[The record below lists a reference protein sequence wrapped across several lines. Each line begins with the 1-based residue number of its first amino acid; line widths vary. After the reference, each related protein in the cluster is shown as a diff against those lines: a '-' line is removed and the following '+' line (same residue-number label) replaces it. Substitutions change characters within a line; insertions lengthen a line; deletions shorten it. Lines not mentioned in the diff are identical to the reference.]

1 MSTRHPDLIWIFA
14 VLALA
19 EPVAWGIQG
28 TTPSDLTLV
37 ALNPKLTKA
46 VTANDST
53 PGTTDGFITPGGDN
67 GAPDPTWTDDRLP
80 GTEMR
85 LFVTEDFGSE
95 VTGRY
100 KLSGGR
106 CGQISPTNTASV
118 ECPIEV
124 VASFVPYCGTAPVSS
139 STPCDQASR
148 FDIHFRIRQ
157 APGITIPGQPPL
169 KTIQTWSAGGIQGIA
184 PTRLTLQ
191 QILDAAPLASPSP
204 GASAAPALTLEA
216 LRCENEKL
224 RVEMNGGTTQ
234 NCSPNVTVV
243 KLAGNQHNASECIAA
258 GGTLVSTDNLA
269 NLAASEASSVA
280 RNKRMFC
287 GFQRADVPSSE
298 FHLPLR
304 SKVPNL
310 ELTQFCPD
318 GWLSYKRYMY
328 SHLQRSVS
336 TRHNSANFMTGN
348 WVPVPFRDQTLIKYG
363 VGSCPNGSRDADNGP
378 SSPVNIG
385 FPAPGAWMRAPVFPV
400 PSGSELNGSGTFAAR
415 VDYRSY
421 IHCEVWIS
429 SVEWEIA
436 PFNQVGCY

>member
-243 KLAGNQHNASECIAA
+243 KLAGNQHTAAECVSARVGGKLISTENFQSLNDSDATVAS
-258 GGTLVSTDNLA
+258 LNQ
-269 NLAASEASSVA
+269 
-280 RNKRMFC
+280 RMFC
-287 GFQRADVPSSE
+287 AFNKPAWDNPQPGDSVRDLSGGC
-298 FHLPLR
+298 PL
-304 SKVPNL
+304 
-310 ELTQFCPD
+310 
-318 GWLSYKRYMY
+318 GWNRYGKMVRY
-328 SHLQRSVS
+328 SGETTCEHRVS
-336 TRHNSANFMTGN
+336 TLRTG
-348 WVPVPFRDQTLIKYG
+348 
-363 VGSCPNGSRDADNGP
+363 CSRLRP
-378 SSPVNIG
+378 
-385 FPAPGAWMRAPVFPV
+385 
-400 PSGSELNGSGTFAAR
+400 LNGTVGDSAGTWEDLQSYSYLTNDRFMQRFVSASGTCAEP
-415 VDYRSY
+415 VD
-421 IHCEVWIS
+421 EVRYCH
-429 SVEWEIA
+429 A
-436 PFNQVGCY
+436 PIDKVGCY